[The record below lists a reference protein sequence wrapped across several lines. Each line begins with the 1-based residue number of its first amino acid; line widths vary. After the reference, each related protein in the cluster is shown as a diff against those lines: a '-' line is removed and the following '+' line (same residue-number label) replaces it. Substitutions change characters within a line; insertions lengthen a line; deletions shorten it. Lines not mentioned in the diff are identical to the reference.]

1 MSYLHSCI
9 YFLKK
14 FNAGEVTIDALKEV
28 MRIDYSMFVGS
39 QMLDRGLT
47 LTNSKGEKINV
58 PAGTDIK
65 GSIKMYLSNPNNFT
79 SPRKFDPSRWQT

>member
-1 MSYLHSCI
+1 
-9 YFLKK
+9 
-14 FNAGEVTIDALKEV
+14 
-28 MRIDYSMFVGS
+28 
-39 QMLDRGLT
+39 MLDRGLT